1 MTYTYDAALGEVSE
15 QQLPPPPVV
24 PQAPS
29 PFNGLELSTNEQEHL
44 HDIIQ
49 RQLHDAQMSQG
60 QVPQDPLAAAALG
73 SQAHQDMQASASG
86 SLFQHIQT
94 EAEIA
99 ERRHKITSRRLKTL
113 KRLTDDYPDVR
124 ISRSPANEDR
134 VFLET
139 DNGAVEWDLVSNKPT
154 GVNSSTTDSQEFEL
168 LAQFILGPKTK

>member
-1 MTYTYDAALGEVSE
+1 MTLINDPALK

-29 PFNGLELSTNEQEHL
+29 PFNGRELSVNAQEHL
-44 HDIIQ
+44 YDMMQ
-49 RQLHDAQMSQG
+49 QQLRAAQMSQG
-60 QVPQDPLAAAALG
+60 PVAQDPLAALG
-73 SQAHQDMQASASG
+73 SHAQQDTPASVSG

-99 ERRHKITSRRLKTL
+99 EQRHKIASRRLKTL
-113 KRLTDDYPDVR
+113 KRLTDDYPDVK

-134 VFLET
+134 VFLDT
-139 DNGAVEWDLVSNKPT
+139 DNGVVEWDLVSDKPT